1 MGSCLHMLQVP
12 HGEQSCIGLWA
23 KWLSAELQHSFFS
36 SLGVGLFAF
45 IIFCK
50 IQLESMLVAPQ

>member
-23 KWLSAELQHSFFS
+23 KWLCLPSYNILSFPHWVLDYLHLLFFAKFS
-36 SLGVGLFAF
+36 SNQ
-45 IIFCK
+45 C
-50 IQLESMLVAPQ
+50 